1 MRVSTLF
8 SACVVVTFAVSS
20 IHCAVEISQS
30 TVDSGIFGWEQS
42 YAILFDDFLCD
53 VVNPLLPPDERFEEC
68 GGTFALNPDGIGILP
83 EQVDQAT
90 RTITTERFEER
101 TKYGSSSEET
111 TSIEGEM
118 PSTEAQKLQKKLQEE
133 ETMRLENEISK
144 QRKELE
150 ASEVIIKSQEQRIL
164 KSLEDKKQLEQNVYY
179 LQQKMNS
186 ESEQEKKVRE
196 EQQKELVRL
205 NAVITEQRND
215 LNWEFTKRKQAEK
228 KLDELSAKQDEVRES
243 ASQSLQQQQ
252 LLLQREIEKQRSE
265 LRDKDLRIA
274 RQQDTI
280 NSQNEER
287 ARLANELLKK
297 QQQQPLQQQQ
307 KPPTTQTPA
316 PTPSQTPSPEIVN
329 NNNNNKNNNKKSNEP
344 LEIIWQAL

>member
-1 MRVSTLF
+1 MRVKVSTLF

-118 PSTEAQKLQKKLQEE
+118 PSTEAQKLQKKLQAG
-133 ETMRLENEISK
+133 R
-144 QRKELE
+144 
-150 ASEVIIKSQEQRIL
+150 VP
-164 KSLEDKKQLEQNVYY
+164 
-179 LQQKMNS
+179 
-186 ESEQEKKVRE
+186 
-196 EQQKELVRL
+196 
-205 NAVITEQRND
+205 
-215 LNWEFTKRKQAEK
+215 
-228 KLDELSAKQDEVRES
+228 
-243 ASQSLQQQQ
+243 
-252 LLLQREIEKQRSE
+252 
-265 LRDKDLRIA
+265 A
-274 RQQDTI
+274 RVG
-280 NSQNEER
+280 
-287 ARLANELLKK
+287 
-297 QQQQPLQQQQ
+297 
-307 KPPTTQTPA
+307 PA
-316 PTPSQTPSPEIVN
+316 PTYGCADRSPTGIRCQTGPP
-329 NNNNNKNNNKKSNEP
+329 
-344 LEIIWQAL
+344 AHRY

>member
-1 MRVSTLF
+1 MRVKVSTLF

-53 VVNPLLPPDERFEEC
+53 VVNPLLPPD
-68 GGTFALNPDGIGILP
+68 
-83 EQVDQAT
+83 
-90 RTITTERFEER
+90 ERFEER

-186 ESEQEKKVRE
+186 ES
-196 EQQKELVRL
+196 
-205 NAVITEQRND
+205 
-215 LNWEFTKRKQAEK
+215 
-228 KLDELSAKQDEVRES
+228 
-243 ASQSLQQQQ
+243 
-252 LLLQREIEKQRSE
+252 
-265 LRDKDLRIA
+265 
-274 RQQDTI
+274 
-280 NSQNEER
+280 
-287 ARLANELLKK
+287 
-297 QQQQPLQQQQ
+297 
-307 KPPTTQTPA
+307 
-316 PTPSQTPSPEIVN
+316 
-329 NNNNNKNNNKKSNEP
+329 
-344 LEIIWQAL
+344 